1 MRLKPIIILL
11 LLCAILGV
19 IAPVSAVPPLPCSC
33 YGIALLDGSPAPA
46 GTLIEAKIDWNVKGN
61 TIIQT
66 AGNYGTDST
75 FGNVLLVSA
84 TEDDIRATST
94 PTITFWIGTIQ
105 AAEEALF
112 TTGGK
117 VRQNLTFTSP
127 AGEGTDTDTTPVGSE
142 TCCFDLEEVTTTE
155 SGGTTQVSVDT
166 QGTTTATATSD
177 GIILENPGAGWE
189 RLEITTTAPPETSGN
204 QITGSVASVRATT
217 EPVTG
222 TIEELGEVQGEI
234 TLTLSDMPQ
243 TTSSLATT
251 IVKEPDSGTKSIFTL
266 LAEQED
272 RNGEVSIAYVM
283 QVDKTGLAN
292 VGDGGLIQNAVITMR
307 VPNTWVEANGGNEAV
322 RILRSGDDGLTTALT
337 ILSVTESG
345 GITTFTA
352 SSPLGLSSFA
362 LMTIHAGTPGS
373 VSPSVPSSSDS
384 GGSSGGP
391 SSQSSVSSYISSE
404 TPVPAAPA
412 KVTEPVI
419 ETAPEP
425 VPVAVQESVAQ
436 EPAEPES
443 EPTKASGFLQ
453 SDLLQTP
460 YSWVIIAFAAC
471 IVAVGLI
478 ATRTSSLPVR
488 ENQPD
493 RVTISPEPKVMS
505 EPVPVEDVSAV
516 PDTTENRLAVEVP
529 PEPHLEELFTLIEKN
544 ELARSRLRVTR
555 EKLQVLLVHGSAI
568 DESSREQIQVLIR
581 DIDKELDELN

>member
-1 MRLKPIIILL
+1 MRLKSIIILL
-11 LLCAILGV
+11 LLCTILGV

-33 YGIALLDGSPAPA
+33 YGTVLLDGSLAPA

-61 TIIQT
+61 TTIQT
-66 AGNYGTDST
+66 VGNYGTDST
-75 FGNVLLVSA
+75 FGNVLLISA

-112 TTGGK
+112 TAGGK
-117 VRQNLTFTSP
+117 IRQNLTFTSP
-127 AGEGTDTDTTPVGSE
+127 AGEGTDADTTPVGSE
-142 TCCFDLEEVTTTE
+142 TCCFDLEEITTTK

-166 QGTTTATATSD
+166 QGTATATATSD
-177 GIILENPGAGWE
+177 AIILDNPGAGWE
-189 RLEITTTAPPETSGN
+189 QIEITTTAPPETSGN
-204 QITGSVASVRATT
+204 QITGSVSSVRATT

-222 TIEELGEVQGEI
+222 TIEEVGEVQGEI

-251 IVKEPDSGTKSIFTL
+251 IVKEPDSGTESIFTL
-266 LAEQED
+266 AAEQED
-272 RNGEVSIAYVM
+272 KNGEIAIAYVM
-283 QVDKTGLAN
+283 QVDKTALAN
-292 VGDGGLIQNAVITMR
+292 AGDGGLIQNAVITMS
-307 VPNTWVEANGGNEAV
+307 VPDTWVEANGGTESV
-322 RILRSGDDGLTTALT
+322 RIFRNADNGLTTALT

-352 SSPLGLSSFA
+352 SSPMGLSSFA

-384 GGSSGGP
+384 RGSSGG
-391 SSQSSVSSYISSE
+391 SSFQSGVSSYMSSE
-404 TPVPAAPA
+404 VPVSVSPAE
-412 KVTEPVI
+412 VTEPVI

-436 EPAEPES
+436 KPAEPEA

-460 YSWVIIAFAAC
+460 YSWIIIAFAAC

-478 ATRTSSLPVR
+478 ATRTGSIPVR
-488 ENQPD
+488 KIRPD
-493 RVTISPEPKVMS
+493 RVTSEPV
-505 EPVPVEDVSAV
+505 PVPVEDVSAV
-516 PDTTENRLAVEVP
+516 PDTKDYRLGVEVP

-544 ELARSRLRVTR
+544 EQARSRLRLTR
-555 EKLQVLLVHGSAI
+555 EKLQVLLSHGSAI

-581 DIDKELDELN
+581 DIDMELNELN